1 MARRP
6 RFPSHES
13 LTHLSRDDAERALSA
28 LRVLCK
34 HELLEVY
41 TSAGSHD
48 RDWQVWSNVRQVRIP
63 LAEWATQW
71 LATWYSNPPTDGGDA
86 A

>member
-6 RFPSHES
+6 TFPTHEH

-28 LRVLCK
+28 LRVLVK
-34 HELLEVY
+34 HDLLEVY

-48 RDWQVWSNVRQVRIP
+48 RDWQV
-63 LAEWATQW
+63 
-71 LATWYSNPPTDGGDA
+71 
-86 A
+86 

>member
-6 RFPSHES
+6 SFPTHEH

-28 LRVLCK
+28 LRVLVK
-34 HELLEVY
+34 HDLADVY
-41 TSAGSHD
+41 SSAGSND
-48 RDWQVWSNVRQVRIP
+48 TRWNVWMHLTRRRIP

-71 LATWYSNPPTDGGDA
+71 LATWHSNPPTGGDA